1 MLVCILYYYHMC
13 HTYNNFLSSCLHI
26 PCQKEQGE
34 GQPQQRSFSLKSM
47 FRRGPEVPIADRIAV
62 VEQEMHELDQ
72 VCKGKKRKL
81 KSVRS
86 LE

>member
-1 MLVCILYYYHMC
+1 
-13 HTYNNFLSSCLHI
+13 
-26 PCQKEQGE
+26 
-34 GQPQQRSFSLKSM
+34 M

-86 LE
+86 LGWGEGHGCLTAEG